1 LCLTETNN
9 FIIVCQFYNTKG
21 YPLQKLNAQCLF
33 FTYIYCTQY
42 TNIRMQGKENF
53 KIINAQQ
60 AKSINNYK
68 NAKQKL
74 LQIIP
79 KNPSI

>member
-1 LCLTETNN
+1 LSVN
-9 FIIVCQFYNTKG
+9 FITQKDVLYK
-21 YPLQKLNAQCLF
+21 KLNAQCLF

-42 TNIRMQGKENF
+42 TNIRMQGMENF

>member
-1 LCLTETNN
+1 
-9 FIIVCQFYNTKG
+9 
-21 YPLQKLNAQCLF
+21 
-33 FTYIYCTQY
+33 
-42 TNIRMQGKENF
+42 MQGMENF

>member
-1 LCLTETNN
+1 
-9 FIIVCQFYNTKG
+9 
-21 YPLQKLNAQCLF
+21 
-33 FTYIYCTQY
+33 
-42 TNIRMQGKENF
+42 MENF
-53 KIINAQQ
+53 KIINVQQ

-79 KNPSI
+79 KNTSIWTSLYIMPCSTFSLVNSTR